1 MERPLR
7 RLGVEESI
15 VCSYKYSTCATKE
28 DYSIVVKLIL
38 KLLQLYLLAI
48 VQWSHLLLA
57 FGLQDYESS
66 NFRWQL
72 ADGIYEGT

>member
-15 VCSYKYSTCATKE
+15 LCSYKYSSFATKE
-28 DYSIVVKLIL
+28 DYSIVVKLFL
-38 KLLQLYLLAI
+38 KLSQILFSNYCTTVSSLP
-48 VQWSHLLLA
+48 A

-66 NFRWQL
+66 NFR
-72 ADGIYEGT
+72 